1 MAGVG
6 AKRSRPGGQVPCLI
20 AHADSPHPRPPCAAL
35 RSQPDT
41 AHAAPMTRFP
51 DRLRPASTSSA
62 APHLWI
68 GVVHPQDGT
77 DARFTQ
83 PLAGEAALEYWEGGS
98 GLEPALDAE
107 VQARQGRVSREHEDG
122 GLRRAR
128 RQVI

>member
-1 MAGVG
+1 LPDNQIRRV
-6 AKRSRPGGQVPCLI
+6 RPGDRRR
-20 AHADSPHPRPPCAAL
+20 ARPVSGP
-35 RSQPDT
+35 PPT
-41 AHAAPMTRFP
+41 G
-51 DRLRPASTSSA
+51 STFSA

-128 RQVI
+128 RQVIEQD